1 MGDQPEKT
9 SVIEYPYRL
18 SILICH
24 LNERAVKLAELMAV
38 LEPQLTPDVQL
49 LVESDSG
56 EMDIGAKRNK
66 LLFNARGTYVAYI
79 DDDDQVTPDYIASIM
94 KAIETGPDCV
104 GIEGILRFGN
114 DPDRKFIHSV
124 SVNEWREGED
134 GIFYRS
140 PNHLNPVRKDIAM
153 QVKFVES
160 MNHGED
166 HDYSRRIQPL
176 LSSEV
181 YIGHPIYIY
190 RKS

>member
-1 MGDQPEKT
+1 M
-9 SVIEYPYRL
+9 IEYPYRL

-24 LNERAVKLAELMAV
+24 LNERAEKLAALLAV
-38 LEPQLTPDVQL
+38 LEPQLTAEVQL
-49 LVESDSG
+49 LVEPDSG

-66 LLFNARGTYVAYI
+66 LLFDARGTYIAYI
-79 DDDDQVTPDYIASIM
+79 DDDDMVTADYVASVLE
-94 KAIETGPDCV
+94 ASSTGPDCV

-124 SVNEWREGED
+124 SVKEWREGED

-140 PNHLNPVRKDIAM
+140 PNHLNPVRKEIAM
-153 QVKFVES
+153 QAKFVES

-176 LSSEV
+176 LSSEC

-190 RKS
+190 QKS